1 MKPPLLNFE
10 IFWKD
15 LDQKTPEKRPKTR
28 SKFVKS
34 TNSCHLEFSSSFWC
48 VVFSLFW
55 PLILFFSSEPKH
67 KPIWSP
73 LENQVFKRFFFS
85 SNGFFWSGFSFWIPD
100 LWFHKFFLAF
110 MAFLFWLFLFFL
122 RCTTQLQLTAAHST
136 TAYRPQSFDEIT
148 QSVWSER
155 YKYSKVFGFNWQI
168 ILKYSIKKTKQR
180 LFWLRMY
187 RWYLCSFCLDKTK
200 WEGESWVS
208 WESRQSFNRFLQ
220 KNVPIS

>member
-34 TNSCHLEFSSSFWC
+34 TNSCHWEFSSSFWC
-48 VVFSLFW
+48 VVFSLLALDFDFFFRNQNTNQFDHPW
-55 PLILFFSSEPKH
+55 KPGFQTVFLLFKWVLLERIFILISRFVISQIFFGLYGLLILTFP
-67 KPIWSP
+67 
-73 LENQVFKRFFFS
+73 
-85 SNGFFWSGFSFWIPD
+85 
-100 LWFHKFFLAF
+100 
-110 MAFLFWLFLFFL
+110 FFL

-155 YKYSKVFGFNWQI
+155 YKYSKVLGFNGQI
-168 ILKYSIKKTKQR
+168 ISKY
-180 LFWLRMY
+180 
-187 RWYLCSFCLDKTK
+187 
-200 WEGESWVS
+200 
-208 WESRQSFNRFLQ
+208 
-220 KNVPIS
+220 

>member
-34 TNSCHLEFSSSFWC
+34 TNSCHWEFSSSFWC
-48 VVFSLFW
+48 VVFSLLALDFD
-55 PLILFFSSEPKH
+55 
-67 KPIWSP
+67 
-73 LENQVFKRFFFS
+73 FFFRNQNTNQFDHPWKS
-85 SNGFFWSGFSFWIPD
+85 RFSNGFSFIQMGPFWADFHFDFQICD
-100 LWFHKFFLAF
+100 FWFHKFFLAF

-136 TAYRPQSFDEIT
+136 IAYRPQSFDEIT

-155 YKYSKVFGFNWQI
+155 YKYSKVFGSNGQI
-168 ILKYSIKKTKQR
+168 ISKY
-180 LFWLRMY
+180 
-187 RWYLCSFCLDKTK
+187 
-200 WEGESWVS
+200 
-208 WESRQSFNRFLQ
+208 
-220 KNVPIS
+220 

>member
-34 TNSCHLEFSSSFWC
+34 TNSCHWEFSSSFWC
-48 VVFSLFW
+48 VIFSLLALDFDFFLGTKTQTNLITPGKPGFQTVFLFFKWVLFERIFILIFQICDFTNFFW
-55 PLILFFSSEPKH
+55 PLWPSYFD
-67 KPIWSP
+67 
-73 LENQVFKRFFFS
+73 
-85 SNGFFWSGFSFWIPD
+85 FSF
-100 LWFHKFFLAF
+100 
-110 MAFLFWLFLFFL
+110 FFL

-155 YKYSKVFGFNWQI
+155 YKYSKVFCFKCQI
-168 ILKYSIKKTKQR
+168 ILK
-180 LFWLRMY
+180 
-187 RWYLCSFCLDKTK
+187 
-200 WEGESWVS
+200 
-208 WESRQSFNRFLQ
+208 
-220 KNVPIS
+220 

>member
-10 IFWKD
+10 IFWTD

-34 TNSCHLEFSSSFWC
+34 TKSCHSEFSSSFWC
-48 VVFSLFW
+48 VVFFSSGPCFFNFFFETKTQTNLITPGKPGFQTVFLIFKW
-55 PLILFFSSEPKH
+55 VLLERIFILNSRFVISQIFFGLYGLLILTFP
-67 KPIWSP
+67 
-73 LENQVFKRFFFS
+73 
-85 SNGFFWSGFSFWIPD
+85 
-100 LWFHKFFLAF
+100 
-110 MAFLFWLFLFFL
+110 FFL

-155 YKYSKVFGFNWQI
+155 YKYSKVFGFNCQI
-168 ILKYSIKKTKQR
+168 ILKYLMKKTKKR
-180 LFWLRMY
+180 LFWLKMY
-187 RWYLCSFCLDKTK
+187 NWYLCLFCLDKTK
-200 WEGESWVS
+200 WEGESWAS

>member
-10 IFWKD
+10 IFWTD

-34 TNSCHLEFSSSFWC
+34 TNSCHSEFSSSFWC
-48 VVFSLFW
+48 VVFFSSGPCFLKKIFETKTQTNLITPGKPGFQTVFLIFKW
-55 PLILFFSSEPKH
+55 VLLERIFILNSRFVISQIFFGLYGLLILTFP
-67 KPIWSP
+67 
-73 LENQVFKRFFFS
+73 
-85 SNGFFWSGFSFWIPD
+85 
-100 LWFHKFFLAF
+100 
-110 MAFLFWLFLFFL
+110 FFL

-155 YKYSKVFGFNWQI
+155 YKYSKVFGFNCQI
-168 ILKYSIKKTKQR
+168 ILKYLMKKTKKR

-187 RWYLCSFCLDKTK
+187 NWYLCLFCLDKTK
-200 WEGESWVS
+200 WEGESWAS